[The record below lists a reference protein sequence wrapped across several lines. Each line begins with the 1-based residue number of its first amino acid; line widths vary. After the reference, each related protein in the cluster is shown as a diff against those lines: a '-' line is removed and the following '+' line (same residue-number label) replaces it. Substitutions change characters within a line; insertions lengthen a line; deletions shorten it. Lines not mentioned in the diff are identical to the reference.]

1 MKTLHQSTHVLKRSV
16 QAHIP
21 WLSTRALASVE
32 AAIIANKRTEIEIN
46 DAAFSSRPPL
56 LEPLI
61 LAWPGLAAITGYG
74 GVAGGRSGNRRPS
87 SRLASIDH
95 FFETPTEHE
104 NDEDENNAD
113 TTICHCAIAHS
124 AFFWASALSSS
135 ARAYAASS
143 SFRRIWVR
151 PEMDSEIIKVL
162 GFGSPPSR

>member
-1 MKTLHQSTHVLKRSV
+1 
-16 QAHIP
+16 
-21 WLSTRALASVE
+21 LASVE

-46 DAAFSSRPPL
+46 DARFLIATSLAGAAHSS
-56 LEPLI
+56 
-61 LAWPGLAAITGYG
+61 LAGIG
-74 GVAGGRSGNRRPS
+74 GNNWLRGRIGRQIRNLRPS
-87 SRLASIDH
+87 SRPASIDH
-95 FFETPTEHE
+95 FFETPAEHE

-113 TTICHCAIAHS
+113 TTICHCAIAYS
-124 AFFWASALSSS
+124 AFFCASALSSS